1 VACRLAL
8 RRVVDREERY
18 QARRRRM
25 RCKRVTKPARPPD
38 TS

>member
-18 QARRRRM
+18 QTRRRRM
-25 RCKRVTKPARPPD
+25 RCQRVTNRAQPPD

>member
-1 VACRLAL
+1 L

-25 RCKRVTKPARPPD
+25 RCKRVTKQARPPD

>member
-1 VACRLAL
+1 VECRFAL

-18 QARRRRM
+18 QTRRRRR
-25 RCKRVTKPARPPD
+25 RCERVTKQARPPD